1 MLIKVHLIFKIG
13 WLLLLLLLL
22 LLLSLLRHSAL
33 IEVQLCHIVSDP
45 QRMTRDLSHSIS
57 MTFRARFFD
66 KAKYSILTAVPVI
79 ILSIFVIFQTLMNFN
94 T

>member
-13 WLLLLLLLL
+13 WLLLLLSLLLLLLLL
-22 LLLSLLRHSAL
+22 LLLSLLRHTAL

-57 MTFRARFFD
+57 MTFRARFLD
-66 KAKYSILTAVPVI
+66 
-79 ILSIFVIFQTLMNFN
+79 
-94 T
+94 